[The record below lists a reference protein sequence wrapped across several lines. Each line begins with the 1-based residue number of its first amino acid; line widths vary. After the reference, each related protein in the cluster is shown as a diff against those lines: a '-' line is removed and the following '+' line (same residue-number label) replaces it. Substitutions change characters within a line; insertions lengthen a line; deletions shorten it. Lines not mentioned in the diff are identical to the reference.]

1 MLSLSNSCRYFL
13 YGEPTDMRCGINS
26 LAGLV
31 RNRLGFDPMNGDV
44 FVFLGK
50 RANQIRI
57 LQWDRD
63 GFAMYVKKL
72 ERGTFERPSLAG
84 NAITSSQLSLLLQ
97 GVRLSSVSYRKRY
110 DPLKRA

>member
-1 MLSLSNSCRYFL
+1 MYE
-13 YGEPTDMRCGINS
+13 EPTDMRFGINS
-26 LAGLV
+26 LSGLV
-31 RNRLGFDPMNGDV
+31 RNKLGFDPMNGDV

-50 RANQIRI
+50 RSDQMRL

-72 ERGTFERPSLAG
+72 ERGAFERPMLAG
-84 NAITSSQLSLLLQ
+84 NGLTSGQLSLLLQ
-97 GVRLSSVSYRKRY
+97 GVRLESASYTRRY